1 MAIPA
6 SRSRLS
12 RGFSLIE
19 TSAALAVAATL
30 ASVALPG
37 LGSLLERRKVEGIA
51 AQLAGDLQFLRSE
64 AVARNRPLRIRF
76 EPQPDGGSCYALQVD
91 RGADCRC
98 ADAAQGRCAPATAPI
113 KAVLLPVSGRVRI
126 DANVTTI
133 VYDPTYGTSTPA
145 ATLRVQGLDGPVLH
159 QVVNLM
165 GRVRTCAPN
174 GGITGYSACGS

>member
-1 MAIPA
+1 MPIPARPA
-6 SRSRLS
+6 SRP

-30 ASVALPG
+30 AALALPSFG
-37 LGSLLERRKVEGIA
+37 PMVERRKVEGIA

-91 RGADCRC
+91 RADACRC
-98 ADAAQGRCAPATAPI
+98 ADAALGRCEPSAAPI
-113 KAVLLPVSGRVRI
+113 KAVLLPASGRVRI
-126 DANVTTI
+126 EANVAAI

-145 ATLRVQGLDGPVLH
+145 ATLRVQGDGGTALH
-159 QVVNLM
+159 QVVNMM

-174 GGITGYSACGS
+174 GDFAGFRTC